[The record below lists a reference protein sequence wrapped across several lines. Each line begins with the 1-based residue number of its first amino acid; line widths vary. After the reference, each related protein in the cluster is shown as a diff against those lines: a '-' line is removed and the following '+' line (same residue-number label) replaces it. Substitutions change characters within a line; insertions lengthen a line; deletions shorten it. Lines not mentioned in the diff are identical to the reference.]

1 MHSQLEMG
9 WKREGR
15 GRMADNQSFR
25 FSEKKKEGT
34 MGHFDFLSANADSG
48 ADIFKQTDNYTTRLL
63 VLNAWKWRLHN
74 LSGPKINSLFRM
86 HKAIEE
92 KEVKTKRRI
101 GPFEFSNITSNIF
114 HPNFQHLHFLTC
126 PQSHCQDDHGFMI
139 ITKSQ
144 SRERAYSCSTACP
157 RRKTPDW
164 AQILSTVRCE
174 LTFSTFPK
182 CYRFFY

>member
-114 HPNFQHLHFLTC
+114 HPNFQHLHSLTC
-126 PQSHCQDDHGFMI
+126 PQPPLSWWSWIHDHNDKPIKGRGLFLLNCSPQ
-139 ITKSQ
+139 TQ
-144 SRERAYSCSTACP
+144 NSR
-157 RRKTPDW
+157 
-164 AQILSTVRCE
+164 
-174 LTFSTFPK
+174 
-182 CYRFFY
+182 